1 MPMTVSPIAIA
12 GLIPVPPAHT
22 CVGSTYLCRQYLRPC
37 LRVPDRFDVYAQAPQ
52 YHRLSSFSCFVL
64 CSPPALHC
72 AAHVKILPIKCSP
85 QSGVCSKES
94 RRQRDQSPRVVY
106 IMNSPRPPFPPHVA
120 MSLQSLSVAPR
131 QSHLRFCQ
139 PTSSCVLNAD
149 IFSSIIQL
157 TDPTTVAQCRLVS
170 HAFDR
175 LSIPIL
181 VRSVALSGSGDKAIS
196 FCEFMLEGS
205 GRAFLLSIQQLFI
218 HPSVCHVAANPSNT
232 PTVIDRFTYL
242 VDSLLAVINA
252 ARELRTLRFVAC
264 SELLLKKHDPDLFPE
279 STPHQ
284 HLSYLELEY
293 MSNPV
298 HPAFLF
304 MHHLSL
310 AAYSLSPSLE
320 SELRSLTLFP
330 ALRSF
335 SGPTS
340 AFIALSFQHA
350 LEVIRLHEYYFR
362 VGRPAWIRTGDDVD
376 DVLSAISRVPA
387 RSIAIGVA
395 IPGGVALTCSFW
407 RRLVDAAPH
416 LEILAATLSYDT
428 YVIATTLP
436 VRLS

>member
-120 MSLQSLSVAPR
+120 MRLQSLSVAPR

-170 HAFDR
+170 PGDG
-175 LSIPIL
+175 IC
-181 VRSVALSGSGDKAIS
+181 AL
-196 FCEFMLEGS
+196 LWV
-205 GRAFLLSIQQLFI
+205 LF
-218 HPSVCHVAANPSNT
+218 
-232 PTVIDRFTYL
+232 
-242 VDSLLAVINA
+242 
-252 ARELRTLRFVAC
+252 E
-264 SELLLKKHDPDLFPE
+264 
-279 STPHQ
+279 
-284 HLSYLELEY
+284 
-293 MSNPV
+293 
-298 HPAFLF
+298 
-304 MHHLSL
+304 
-310 AAYSLSPSLE
+310 
-320 SELRSLTLFP
+320 
-330 ALRSF
+330 
-335 SGPTS
+335 
-340 AFIALSFQHA
+340 
-350 LEVIRLHEYYFR
+350 
-362 VGRPAWIRTGDDVD
+362 
-376 DVLSAISRVPA
+376 VLSAFHSIFFPPLCSSLNMLGLHVFVSHLLYFLCITISGDERMRWRMWA
-387 RSIAIGVA
+387 ES
-395 IPGGVALTCSFW
+395 TC
-407 RRLVDAAPH
+407 VD
-416 LEILAATLSYDT
+416 D
-428 YVIATTLP
+428 
-436 VRLS
+436 